1 MQTVRLVE
9 PQQGWKDAYLS
20 FYEEWKK
27 SQEHMV
33 PWVISIEPYDFEG
46 MLTFLSQQKNGIGLS
61 EGWVKSST
69 YWLVDADDQVVGAVN
84 IRHDLNEHLLNAG
97 GHIGY
102 GIRPSA
108 RGNRYA
114 VTMLALALGK
124 AKELGI
130 SKALVVCDSDNIS
143 SKRTILRN
151 GGIPDKDYIE
161 EDGNRVNRFWI
172 EL

>member
-1 MQTVRLVE
+1 MQSVRLIE

-46 MLTFLSQQKNGIGLS
+46 MLTLLSHQKNGIDLS

-172 EL
+172 KL

>member
-1 MQTVRLVE
+1 MQGVRLVE
-9 PQQGWKDAYLS
+9 PDQGWKDAYLS

-27 SQEHMV
+27 SQEQMV

-46 MLTFLSQQKNGIGLS
+46 MLTFLKHQKNGIGLS

-114 VTMLALALGK
+114 VTMLDQALGI

-130 SKALVVCDSDNIS
+130 SRALVVCDSDNIS

-151 GGIPDKDYIE
+151 GGIADKDYIE

-172 EL
+172 KL